1 MDISELCIRRPV
13 MTTLITASIIVF
25 GIFGYRLLA
34 VAALPRVDFPTIQVT
49 ATLPGASP
57 ETMAASVAGPM
68 ERQFSTIAGISSMTS
83 QSALGR
89 TQVTIQF
96 DLNRDIDGAALDVQ
110 TALAVAQRRLPVE
123 MTTPPFFRKVNP
135 GDFPVLYISLN
146 SPTLP
151 LSTVDEYGETL
162 LAQQISQLPG
172 VAQVLVYGSQKF
184 AVRVQVDPVAAA
196 ARNISLEDIRTV
208 LAKTNSNTPV
218 GTLSG
223 PERDVTLLATG
234 AMRNASD
241 YKNVIAAWRNG
252 SPVKLNEIA
261 NVVDSVENDQVASW
275 FNDARAVVLA
285 IQRQPDAN
293 TVEVVDAVKAKLPQY
308 RAQVPPSIRMETL
321 LDRSISIRNAVYDVQ
336 ETLLIAFGL
345 VILVIF
351 LFLRSGTAT
360 IIPGLAVPIS
370 LIGTCAVMYAFN
382 FSINNMTLLALTLS
396 VGFVVD
402 DAIVMLENIVRHI
415 EGGMRPFEAAL
426 KGSREIGF
434 TIVSITFSLIAVF
447 IPVLLMGG
455 IVGRMFREFAVTIA
469 VAIVLSGF
477 VSLTLTPMLCARVLR
492 GHHGGEKKENI
503 ILRLFE
509 RAFQSWLNA
518 YEWALD
524 RVIAYKSITLVVTL
538 LTIAG
543 TVWLYLVV
551 PKGFF
556 PREDTGFVLVTTEAQ
571 SDISFA
577 AMISR
582 QRVIADIIRA
592 DPAVEYANSTVGV
605 GGPNTTVNQGRIS
618 IALKPKSERGPLD
631 PVLARL
637 RKATGDVVGM
647 TVYYR
652 VLQNINVGGRINKGE
667 YQYTL
672 QSSETATLYRTAL
685 EMRDRVAKIE
695 GLLDV
700 NTDLYITNPQVM
712 IDVDREKTAVYGITI
727 DQVRQELFDA
737 FGVRQVATIY
747 TDSNDYQVILEDQ
760 AGIPGR
766 SFRTLEDIHQDQ
778 RPRRC
783 ERCHRN
789 AGRWRGLRG
798 HRQRHSVG
806 AVDPAGGG
814 DQAGDAGRTA
824 ADQPPGPAAGGHHFV
839 QSRARLRDRRRDQC
853 DPGDRTR
860 REPAGDG
867 YVRVSGQCAGV
878 RRLPE
883 RAGHPDPR
891 RDLRRLCRA
900 RHPLRELHP
909 PNHDHLRPAVRGHRR
924 AADADP
930 VPHGPVGDRHDRHRH
945 AGRHRQEERHYDG
958 RLRVGAPPRG
968 LVRRGR
974 DPRSLPAALPP
985 DHDDHVRG
993 DFRRVADRARQRR
1006 GRRIAPAARRRGGR
1020 RAAAVAVADAVHH
1033 PGDLSL
1039 PRPHR
1044 PRAQTPPRAAAR
1056 GGQRGAA
1063 QARSRGG
1070 VGRSEVERLAK
1081 AGIATPIV
1089 ASRVR
1094 RMHPGA
1100 GRRANI
1106 AIAKVGG

>member
-1 MDISELCIRRPV
+1 

-68 ERQFSTIAGISSMTS
+68 ERQFSTIAGISSMNS

-96 DLNRDIDGAALDVQ
+96 DLNRNIDGAALDVQ

-123 MTTPPFFRKVNP
+123 MTTPPSFRKVNP
-135 GDFPVLYISLN
+135 GDFPVLYLSLN

-196 ARNISLEDIRTV
+196 ARNISLEDVRTV
-208 LAKTNSNTPV
+208 LAKANSNTPV
-218 GTLSG
+218 GTLTG
-223 PERDVTLLATG
+223 AERNVTLLASG
-234 AMRNASD
+234 ALRRASD
-241 YKNVIAAWRNG
+241 YKDVVAAWRNG
-252 SPVKLNEIA
+252 APIKLSEIA

-293 TVEVVDAVKAKLPQY
+293 TVEVVDAVRAKLPQF
-308 RAQVPPSIRMETL
+308 RAQVPPSIKMQTL
-321 LDRSISIRNAVYDVQ
+321 LDRSISIRHAVYDVQ

-351 LFLRSGTAT
+351 LFLRSGSAT

-370 LIGTCAVMYAFN
+370 LIGTCAMMYALD

-455 IVGRMFREFAVTIA
+455 VVGRVFREFAVTIA

-492 GHHGGEKKENI
+492 SHRGDEERKPNI
-503 ILRLFE
+503 VLRLFE
-509 RAFQSWLNA
+509 RCFQALLNA
-518 YEWALD
+518 YERALD
-524 RVIAYKSITLVVTL
+524 TVIAYKSVTLVITI

-543 TVWLYLVV
+543 TVWLYLVI

-577 AMISR
+577 AMIER
-582 QRVIADIIRA
+582 QKKIADIIRA
-592 DPAVEYANSTVGV
+592 DPAVDYANSTVGV
-605 GGPNTTVNQGRIS
+605 GGPNTTMNQGRVS
-618 IALKPKSERGPLD
+618 FALKPKNERD
-631 PVLARL
+631 PIDTVLARL
-637 RKATGDVVGM
+637 RQATSGVIGM
-647 TVYYR
+647 RTYFR

-672 QSSETATLYRTAL
+672 QSSETATLYKTAL
-685 EMRDRVAKIE
+685 EMNDKIAKIP
-695 GLLDV
+695 GLIDV
-700 NTDLYITNPQVM
+700 NTDLYITNPQIL
-712 IDVDREKTAVYGITI
+712 IDVDREKAAVYGVTI

-737 FGVRQVATIY
+737 FGTRQVATIY
-747 TDSNDYQVILEDQ
+747 TDSNDYQVILETKPEFRADPSALSKIFVKTNGGGAVANAGATTGPGSGVTGNGIPSGTSIPLSAVTKRVTQ
-760 AGIPGR
+760 IGPLLINHQGQQPAVTISFNLAPGVAIGDATEAIRNIERESNLPATVTTGFQGNAQVFQDSLKGQGILILAAIFAAFVVLGILYESFIHPITIISGLPSAGIGALLTLIL
-766 SFRTLEDIHQDQ
+766 FRMELSVIAMIGIVMLVGIVKKNAIMMVDFAIERRRVGLVAEAAIREACLLRFRPIMMTTFAAIFGALPIALGSGEGAELRQPLGIAVVGGLMVSQLLTLFITPVIYIYLDRFDRMLKRRLEPQLEDVDEET
-778 RPRRC
+778 PRK
-783 ERCHRN
+783 
-789 AGRWRGLRG
+789 
-798 HRQRHSVG
+798 S
-806 AVDPAGGG
+806 
-814 DQAGDAGRTA
+814 
-824 ADQPPGPAAGGHHFV
+824 
-839 QSRARLRDRRRDQC
+839 
-853 DPGDRTR
+853 
-860 REPAGDG
+860 
-867 YVRVSGQCAGV
+867 
-878 RRLPE
+878 
-883 RAGHPDPR
+883 
-891 RDLRRLCRA
+891 
-900 RHPLRELHP
+900 
-909 PNHDHLRPAVRGHRR
+909 
-924 AADADP
+924 
-930 VPHGPVGDRHDRHRH
+930 
-945 AGRHRQEERHYDG
+945 
-958 RLRVGAPPRG
+958 
-968 LVRRGR
+968 
-974 DPRSLPAALPP
+974 
-985 DHDDHVRG
+985 
-993 DFRRVADRARQRR
+993 
-1006 GRRIAPAARRRGGR
+1006 
-1020 RAAAVAVADAVHH
+1020 AVAA
-1033 PGDLSL
+1033 
-1039 PRPHR
+1039 
-1044 PRAQTPPRAAAR
+1044 
-1056 GGQRGAA
+1056 
-1063 QARSRGG
+1063 
-1070 VGRSEVERLAK
+1070 E
-1081 AGIATPIV
+1081 
-1089 ASRVR
+1089 
-1094 RMHPGA
+1094 
-1100 GRRANI
+1100 
-1106 AIAKVGG
+1106 